1 MKISLEIQITQNY
14 QLNLYQINQ
23 QEEQTPIEFSLNE
36 SIDFIMNWL
45 EKPEDYSL
53 LNYQFQNTNYQVL
66 PEVIFALIVY
76 DIKKS
81 IERNYIIENTIIE
94 LPREN
99 KKILQRIKISLQA
112 INLNGIQ
119 IDKNEIIEYDYTQQG
134 EVSQRII
141 EKKEMYNEY
150 QRMINRAFELQ
161 PTEEQKKKLEEM
173 QKKVYSDET
182 FDKEINN
189 IKGIRRASQCYTLVL
204 DTSRI
209 VKYAYL
215 II

>member
-1 MKISLEIQITQNY
+1 MKIKIQITQNY

-36 SIDFIMNWL
+36 SIDFIKNWL

-66 PEVIFALIVY
+66 PEVIFALIIY
-76 DIKKS
+76 DIKKL
-81 IERNYIIENTIIE
+81 IERNYIIENTIVE
-94 LPREN
+94 LPTEN
-99 KKILQRIKISLQA
+99 KQILQRIKISLQA

-119 IDKNEIIEYDYTQQG
+119 LDENEEIEFDYDEQG
-134 EVSQRII
+134 DLLQRII

-150 QRMINRAFELQ
+150 QRMISRAFELQ
-161 PTEEQKKKLEEM
+161 PTEEQKKKLEEV

-182 FDKEINN
+182 FDKEI
-189 IKGIRRASQCYTLVL
+189 KQLSFKERTQ
-204 DTSRI
+204 
-209 VKYAYL
+209 
-215 II
+215 